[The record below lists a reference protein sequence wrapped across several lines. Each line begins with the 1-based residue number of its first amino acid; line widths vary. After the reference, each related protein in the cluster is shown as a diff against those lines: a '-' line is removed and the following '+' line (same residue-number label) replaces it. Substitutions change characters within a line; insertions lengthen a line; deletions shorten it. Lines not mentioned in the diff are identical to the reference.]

1 MSAKLLTVK
10 TPSFIE
16 FQTLVESISE
26 DLVGSQL
33 QEVQATEDGLVLV
46 LYRFVKEP
54 KTAYLVFDLDN
65 PFPFVGL
72 FFQNPW
78 PSLKKVKPVG
88 LFINSHVK
96 NLILNK
102 VELVAPYGRVA
113 HFTFGINENQAQIE
127 FRMIP
132 KQTNLIVTKDK
143 KSISWYP
150 KKDLTEHVPTVVI
163 HEAGAESEEDVRSIP
178 FILNTWM
185 NRRGVSRNKKGG
197 ASASETVQQNNNPY
211 DKWKAQK
218 QKDIGKKKK
227 AVEAI
232 KQQIDDFLTFPW
244 SEIGDHLK
252 TYGTK
257 NLKPEWHQHLNFEV
271 SVSQN
276 IQNSFAKAK
285 AAKVKIVGAQKRL
298 EIIEEELLK
307 LQDLSE
313 STFQKHLLQAAQKR
327 NSKHKTE
334 RVVEGKFRKLA
345 LEELKLICYM
355 GKSAKDNIDLLR
367 RAKAWDYWIHLKD
380 YPSAHA
386 IIHRQ
391 KEQNVS
397 DLTFKKV
404 AEWLVRESLNDK
416 QVMKG
421 AKFAVVFVECRHVR
435 PIKGDKLGRVT
446 YHEAREMLIAI

>member
-1 MSAKLLTVK
+1 MK

-46 LYRFVKEP
+46 FYRFVKEP

-72 FFQNPW
+72 FYQNPW

-96 NLILNK
+96 NLILNQ
-102 VELVAPYGRVA
+102 VQLVPNYGRVVK
-113 HFTFGINENQAQIE
+113 FIFGINENQATIE

-132 KQTNLIVTKDK
+132 KQTNLIVTKEK

-150 KKDLTEHVPTVVI
+150 KKDLTVHVSAPVVADEEI
-163 HEAGAESEEDVRSIP
+163 TSESAEDVRSIP
-178 FILNTWM
+178 FILNSWM
-185 NRRGVSRNKKGG
+185 SRRGVAKNKKGLI
-197 ASASETVQQNNNPY
+197 AQAESVVQNNNPY

-218 QKDIGKKKK
+218 LKDISKKKK
-227 AVEAI
+227 AVEGI

-257 NLKPEWHQHLNFEV
+257 NLRPEWHQHLNFEL
-271 SVSQN
+271 SVSQS
-276 IQNSFAKAK
+276 IQNCFAKAK
-285 AAKVKIVGAQKRL
+285 AAKVKVVGAKSRL
-298 EIIEEELLK
+298 EIIEAELIK

-313 STFQKHLLQAAQKR
+313 TTFQKHLLQAAQKR
-327 NSKHKTE
+327 NSKQKTE

-345 LEELKLICYM
+345 LDDLKLICYM

-391 KEQNVS
+391 KDQNVS

>member
-1 MSAKLLTVK
+1 MK

-26 DLVGSQL
+26 DLIGSQL

-46 LYRFVKEP
+46 FYRFVKHP
-54 KTAYLVFDLDN
+54 KTVYLVFDLDN

-72 FFQNPW
+72 FFENPW

-88 LFINSHVK
+88 LFLNSHVK

-102 VELVAPYGRVA
+102 VELVSGFGRVVK
-113 HFTFGINENQAQIE
+113 FVFGPAENQAQIE

-132 KQTNLIVTKDK
+132 KQTNLIVTKEK

-150 KKDLTEHVPTVVI
+150 KKDLTEHVQFSDNAV
-163 HEAGAESEEDVRSIP
+163 ESNEEVRSIP
-178 FILNTWM
+178 FILNSWLS
-185 NRRGVSRNKKGG
+185 RRGLSRNKKTE
-197 ASASETVQQNNNPY
+197 APANNNPY
-211 DKWKAQK
+211 EKWKLQK
-218 QKDIGKKKK
+218 QKDISKKQK
-227 AVEAI
+227 AIEAI
-232 KQQIDDFLTFPW
+232 KQQIDDFLNFPW

-257 NLKPEWHQHLNFEV
+257 NLKPEWHQYLDLEL
-271 SVSQN
+271 SISQN
-276 IQNSFAKAK
+276 IQNCFAKAK
-285 AAKVKIVGAQKRL
+285 AAKVKVVGARARL
-298 EIIEEELLK
+298 GIIENELSKLK
-307 LQDLSE
+307 DLSE
-313 STFQKHLLQAAQKR
+313 QAFQTHLQNITLKQNQKQK
-327 NSKHKTE
+327 SG
-334 RVVEGKFRKLA
+334 RVIEGRFRKLA
-345 LEELKLICYM
+345 LDDVNLICYM

-367 RAKAWDYWIHLKD
+367 KAKAWDYWIHLKD

-397 DLTFKKV
+397 NATFIKV
-404 AEWLVRESLNDK
+404 AEWLIKESLSEK
-416 QVMKG
+416 HVVKG
-421 AKFAVVFVECRHVR
+421 AKFAIVFVECRHVR